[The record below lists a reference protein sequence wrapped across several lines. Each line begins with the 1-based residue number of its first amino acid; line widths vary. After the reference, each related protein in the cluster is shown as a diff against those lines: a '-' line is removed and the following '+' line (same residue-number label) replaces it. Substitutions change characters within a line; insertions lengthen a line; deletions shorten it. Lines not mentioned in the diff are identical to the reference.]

1 MTGADVA
8 KLTAAGF
15 RVFYMR
21 EEDKIIFE
29 STYGQAKKF
38 AGPFKSKAEMGRAWA
53 ELMKN
58 PKHIS
63 R

>member
-1 MTGADVA
+1 MTGGDVK
-8 KLTAAGF
+8 KLNDAGF

-21 EEDKIIFE
+21 EVDKLIFE

-38 AGPFKSKAEMGRAWA
+38 AGPFKSKAEMQRAWDT
-53 ELMKN
+53 LMEN
-58 PKHIS
+58 PKHVE